1 MEANRELNAFLADM
15 FFSPEDLDSHKIRD
29 GYREE
34 GDYDGFAILKRHA
47 ADLKEVAEESE

>member
-1 MEANRELNAFLADM
+1 MEANRELNAFLAHM